1 MGIKEEVIRKYV
13 FGDKDTVE
21 GKILKVSISKDC
33 SKSRLS
39 TFDLTATINDKN
51 EVIVNHGEEEIITP
65 LTETWTYNCRPTH
78 PEDYPNK
85 SVVIKTGKL
94 ISIPGINND
103 GITYSIKL
111 SNGISNYK
119 TENSKI
125 KGETTTVN
133 TTTSTIVGKITA
145 SSTFYILVL
154 FTNNATVPVVKAK
167 HINGFN
173 IGNPFD
179 EENNLIYNSLNEK
192 VDVTLTSTVT
202 TTNTNNDVSQGNIPE
217 AIKKM
222 EAIAQNENIEYNE
235 DGDVVKYENT
245 ATGISYTETHDH
257 DGETEKI
264 WRLNDEIIDR
274 EYTRTYNNG
283 AWAMIKDKY
292 YVYIMTG
299 SHNMNYID
307 LINGT
312 DLAGDPVSEE
322 TIQKIKDKYRVKF
335 HTHQNDEAGTPVSE
349 ETIQQI
355 KNKYRVKFNTHPN
368 DKART
373 FTWDDG
379 SITTFTFT
387 CDDESTTRTDI
398 VNKTTTIINFA
409 DRKTMKTII
418 SDHDIDV
425 LSYVGEVDVSA
436 IGYHTKATYSD
447 MSGVRYN
454 MDTDTYYD
462 RNSSRIL
469 TGYSDDFVSFGTDKS
484 GTELQLF
491 HSYLYNKD
499 DIFNNGIYIRDQYG
513 VPHKFKI
520 VTKEEDK

>member
-1 MGIKEEVIRKYV
+1 MGIKEDVIRKYV
-13 FGDKDTVE
+13 FGNKDTVE
-21 GKILKVSISKDC
+21 GKILKVSITKYC
-33 SKSRLS
+33 SKSKLS
-39 TFDLTATINDKN
+39 SFDLVATINDKN
-51 EVIVNHGEEEIITP
+51 QVIVNYGEEDIVTP
-65 LTETWTYNCRPTH
+65 LTETWAYNCRPTH
-78 PEDYPNK
+78 PGDYPNK

-94 ISIPGINND
+94 ISIPGIDND

-111 SNGISNYK
+111 SNEIINTK

-125 KGETTTVN
+125 KGETTTTN
-133 TTTSTIVGKITA
+133 TTTSTIVSKITA

-167 HINGFN
+167 HLNGFN

-202 TTNTNNDVSQGNIPE
+202 TTSTNNDVSQGNIPE

-222 EAIAQNENIEYNE
+222 EAIRENENIMYNK
-235 DGDVVKYENT
+235 GDVVKYENT
-245 ATGISYTETHDH
+245 ATGISYTETHKH

-274 EYTRTYNNG
+274 EYTRTYANG
-283 AWAMIKDKY
+283 AWAKIKDKY
-292 YVYIMTG
+292 YVQIMTG

-312 DLAGDPVSEE
+312 DLAGTPVSEE

-335 HTHQNDEAGTPVSE
+335 HTHPNDETG
-349 ETIQQI
+349 
-355 KNKYRVKFNTHPN
+355 
-368 DKART
+368 T

-379 SITTFTFT
+379 SITTFTG
-387 CDDESTTRTDI
+387 DDKSTMRTDI
-398 VNKTTTIINFA
+398 INKTTTIINFA

-425 LSYVGEVDVSA
+425 LSYIGEVDVSA

-462 RNSSRIL
+462 RSSSTTL

-484 GTELQLF
+484 GSEVQLF

-520 VTKEEDK
+520 VSLEGQEEKEEDNI

>member
-1 MGIKEEVIRKYV
+1 MGIKEDVIRKYV

-39 TFDLTATINDKN
+39 RFDLIATINDKN
-51 EVIVNHGEEEIITP
+51 EVSVNCSEEKNIIP
-65 LTETWTYNCRPTH
+65 CFSETWDYNCKPLH
-78 PEDYPNK
+78 PGNYLNK
-85 SVVIKTGKL
+85 SAVISTAKL
-94 ISIPGINND
+94 IPIPGTNNND
-103 GITYSIKL
+103 GITYSIK
-111 SNGISNYK
+111 ISNEISDKK

-125 KGETTTVN
+125 KGETTTIN
-133 TTTSTIVGKITA
+133 TTTSTIVSKITA

-167 HINGFN
+167 HIKGFN
-173 IGNPFD
+173 IANPFD

-192 VDVTLTSTVT
+192 VDVTVTSTVKV
-202 TTNTNNDVSQGNIPE
+202 TNTSNDISQGNIPE

-222 EAIAQNENIEYNE
+222 ESIRENENIMY
-235 DGDVVKYENT
+235 DKGDIVKYENT
-245 ATGISYTETHDH
+245 ATGISYTETHKH

-264 WRLNDEIIDR
+264 WRLNGKIIDR
-274 EYTRTYNNG
+274 EYTRTYANG
-283 AWAMIKDKY
+283 AWAKIKDKY
-292 YVYIMTG
+292 YVQIMTG

-312 DLAGDPVSEE
+312 DLAGYPVSEE
-322 TIQKIKDKYRVKF
+322 TIQKIKDKYRVNF
-335 HTHQNDEAGTPVSE
+335 HTHPNDEAG
-349 ETIQQI
+349 
-355 KNKYRVKFNTHPN
+355 
-368 DKART
+368 T

-379 SITTFTFT
+379 SITTFTG
-387 CDDESTTRTDI
+387 DYESTMRTDI
-398 VNKTTTIINFA
+398 IDKTTTIVNSA

-462 RNSSRIL
+462 GNSSTIL

-484 GTELQLF
+484 GTEVQLF

-499 DIFNNGIYIRDQYG
+499 DILNNGIYIRDQYG

-520 VTKEEDK
+520 VAKEEDNI